1 MEKTRI
7 NKRDDIDVQR
17 VILWYSYLRHHLVAK
32 NPSQIARI
40 IEPHKI
46 RVVEG
51 YIIDNDKKWRNYK
64 KGLNV
69 PNPKLIDQAESVV
82 QGSSLIINH
91 VLWQAMKSSTG
102 IELLQECIKKL
113 SWEVQRILYQS
124 NKYSGCNKLVPNLSK
139 RKLKQ
144 LEHLAGLDALAAQI
158 IFLRISIIK
167 NENVLDICRSIYRTL
182 LIICI
187 EIPFFYYRES
197 LIALMNRNIF
207 SLVDSRNSI
216 LDKGFEYNFSE
227 NVKKLLELFL
237 AMEDRVLVG
246 ITRKQRIKALSDL
259 LHNIK
264 ILDFFEEFN
273 FLTEGIIVKISNANY
288 LNLATFE
295 IFDKDS

>member
-1 MEKTRI
+1 MKNGNLEKTRI

-17 VILWYSYLRHHLVAK
+17 VILWYSYLRDHLEAK

-64 KGLNV
+64 NGLNV
-69 PNPKLIDQAESVV
+69 PNPKLIDQTESVV
-82 QGSSLIINH
+82 QGSSLMINH
-91 VLWQAMKSSTG
+91 VLWQVMKSSTG
-102 IELLQECIKKL
+102 IDLLLQECIGKL

-124 NKYSGCNKLVPNLSK
+124 NKYSSCNKLVPNLSK

-158 IFLRISIIK
+158 IFLRVSIIQ

-187 EIPFFYYRES
+187 EIPFFYHCES
-197 LIALMNRNIF
+197 LILLMNRNIF
-207 SLVDSRNSI
+207 SLVDSRDSI
-216 LDKGFEYNFSE
+216 LGEGFEYNFSK
-227 NVKKLLELFL
+227 NVKILLNLFL
-237 AMEDRVLVG
+237 AMEDRALVG
-246 ITRKQRIKALSDL
+246 ITRKERVKALSDL
-259 LHNIK
+259 LHNAK
-264 ILDFFEEFN
+264 VLNFFDESN
-273 FLTEGIIVKISNANY
+273 FLKE
-288 LNLATFE
+288 
-295 IFDKDS
+295 